1 MFDQLFRR
9 RAAVRRHLNSPLL
22 QERLEYLRYRANQG
36 YTLTTLRSLAADLL
50 LIQNLLGLATSSD
63 SIGLVAVQVGSEPL
77 GLIVG
82 PGTLITKMADVGREQ
97 LLSRAVRWLRFL
109 GRLRLPSEVPPAY
122 RSLIEEFADYMR
134 VQKGLSEETI
144 QTRRWYVEDFLGW
157 FFRDHNSLQQ
167 ITITDVDEAIA
178 RKGRDDGYARLS
190 VQVYA
195 SGLRTFL
202 RYAESRGW
210 CTRGLAALVAS
221 PRVYQHENLPIGPS
235 WNDVQRLI
243 ATTDGA
249 RPKDLR
255 DRAILLLLAV
265 YALRSG
271 EVRALKLEDLDW
283 EKDLLFVPRN
293 KGRKREPYPLSP
305 TVGQAIIRYLKEGRP
320 RSSYREIFLTV
331 EAPIQ
336 PLRQS
341 SLWTIVAKRTLS
353 LDPPVE
359 CRGPHALRHASATH
373 LLAQGLSLKEIGDHL
388 GHRLPKTTAVYAKVN
403 LTGLREVATLSV
415 GGLL

>member
-22 QERLEYLRYRANQG
+22 QERLRYLQCCANQG
-36 YTLTTLRSLAADLL
+36 YTLATLRPLASDLL
-50 LIQNLLGLATSSD
+50 LIQNLLRLAASSH
-63 SIGLVAVQVGSEPL
+63 SISIETVQAAVNRWVYRQPRHSNYKNGRR
-77 GLIVG
+77 
-82 PGTLITKMADVGREQ
+82 GREQ
-97 LLSRAVRWLRFL
+97 LLSRAVHWVRFL

-122 RSLIEEFADYMR
+122 RSLIQEFADYMR
-134 VQKGLSEETI
+134 VQKGLSEATIET
-144 QTRRWYVEDFLGW
+144 RCWYVGDFLGW
-157 FFRDHNSLQQ
+157 FFRDHKSLRQL
-167 ITITDVDEAIA
+167 TIADLDEGIA
-178 RKGRDDGYARLS
+178 RKGRDDGYSRLS

-202 RYAESRGW
+202 RYAESRSW
-210 CTRGLAALVAS
+210 CPRGLAALVAS

-235 WNDVQRLI
+235 WNDVQRLM
-243 ATTDGA
+243 ATTDGG

-255 DRAILLLLAV
+255 DRAILLLLAA

-283 EKDLLFVPRN
+283 GQGLLFVPRT

-336 PLRQS
+336 PLKGS
-341 SLWTIVAKRTLS
+341 SLWTIVAKRICS
-353 LDPPVE
+353 LDPPLE
-359 CRGPHALRHASATH
+359 LRGPHALRHASATH

-403 LTGLREVATLSV
+403 LGGLREVANLSL

>member
-1 MFDQLFRR
+1 MFDKLFRR
-9 RAAVRRHLNSPLL
+9 RAVVRRHLSSPLL
-22 QERLEYLRYRANQG
+22 QERLEYLQYCANQG
-36 YTLTTLRSLAADLL
+36 YSLTTLRELAADLL

-63 SIGLVAVQVGSEPL
+63 SLGLAAVQAGVNRWVHRRPRPFNHKNGRR
-77 GLIVG
+77 
-82 PGTLITKMADVGREQ
+82 GREQ
-97 LLSRAVRWLRFL
+97 VLSRAVRWLRFL
-109 GRLRLPSEVPPAY
+109 GRLRLPCEAPPAY
-122 RSLIEEFADYMR
+122 RSLLEQFVDYMR
-134 VQKGLSEETI
+134 VEKGLSGETI

-157 FFRDHNSLQQ
+157 FFRDHNSLRQ

-190 VQVYA
+190 VRAYA
-195 SGLRTFL
+195 SSLRSFL

-221 PRVYQHENLPIGPS
+221 PRVYQHENLPVGPPWS
-235 WNDVQRLI
+235 DVQRLI
-243 ATTDGA
+243 ATTEGS
-249 RPKDLR
+249 RPKDIR

-271 EVRALKLEDLDW
+271 EVRTLKLEDLDW
-283 EKDLLFVPRN
+283 EKGLLFVPRT

-305 TVGQAIIRYLKEGRP
+305 TVGQAIIRYLKEARP
-320 RSSYREIFLTV
+320 RSSYREVFLTV

-336 PLRQS
+336 PLRRS

-359 CRGPHALRHASATH
+359 RHGPHALRHYVPFLTMSCSRS
-373 LLAQGLSLKEIGDHL
+373 LAQYFRPMHEAGDDIVLPHSIG
-388 GHRLPKTTAVYAKVN
+388 PVPEE
-403 LTGLREVATLSV
+403 TGPS
-415 GGLL
+415 